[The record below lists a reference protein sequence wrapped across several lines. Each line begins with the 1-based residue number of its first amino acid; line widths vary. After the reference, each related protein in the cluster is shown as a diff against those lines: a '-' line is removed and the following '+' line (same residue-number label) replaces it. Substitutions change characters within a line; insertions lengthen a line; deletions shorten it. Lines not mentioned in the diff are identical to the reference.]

1 MAYLAALMLAVFL
14 GGVVSGF
21 AGFAFSAVAGA
32 ILLHFLKPM
41 QAILVEPR
49 AFRIAFGI
57 VLVGYAVYMLARPAV
72 TIVRCAG
79 AAVSSAVGFAGGLVG
94 GLTAMPGALPVIWCE
109 LRGLPKE
116 QQRGLVQPYILAM
129 QAFAIAL
136 LLAQPGA
143 ISRDV
148 LVVAAAALPAT
159 IAGTFIGMALFG
171 RVDSRKFR
179 LVVLVLILISGGLM
193 LR

>member
-1 MAYLAALMLAVFL
+1 
-14 GGVVSGF
+14 
-21 AGFAFSAVAGA
+21 
-32 ILLHFLKPM
+32 
-41 QAILVEPR
+41 
-49 AFRIAFGI
+49 
-57 VLVGYAVYMLARPAV
+57 
-72 TIVRCAG
+72 
-79 AAVSSAVGFAGGLVG
+79 
-94 GLTAMPGALPVIWCE
+94 MPGALPVIWCE